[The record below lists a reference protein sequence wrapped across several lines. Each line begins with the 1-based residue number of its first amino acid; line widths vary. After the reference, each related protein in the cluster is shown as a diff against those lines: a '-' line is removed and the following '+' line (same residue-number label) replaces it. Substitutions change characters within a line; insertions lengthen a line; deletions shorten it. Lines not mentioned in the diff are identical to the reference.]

1 MLRDVSRYFE
11 MLREVSVKL
20 LRVQAGS
27 NPWLDD
33 VAHLVQ
39 HCGRGWN
46 LMTWQTEWRDSM
58 WGCWIAIGPCLH
70 EVVST
75 CLNMI
80 QHDSTWFS
88 MVWFDVYS
96 LAFIWQQQYE
106 CSWCRIIDC
115 LIMFE
120 HVWTCLSNLKKM
132 NTRKIWNGLIEATHW
147 NHGGHSSQL
156 YAFSLWGSGYTFWCV
171 VENNVQYCSTPQ
183 CILYIVFV
191 TELVAQLLHNAS

>member
-106 CSWCRIIDC
+106 CSWCRII
-115 LIMFE
+115 
-120 HVWTCLSNLKKM
+120 WTCLNMFEQFEEDEHTKNMKWPHWSNTLKPW
-132 NTRKIWNGLIEATHW
+132 R
-147 NHGGHSSQL
+147 
-156 YAFSLWGSGYTFWCV
+156 
-171 VENNVQYCSTPQ
+171 PQ
-183 CILYIVFV
+183 QPALC
-191 TELVAQLLHNAS
+191 LLPLRQRVYFLMCCWK